1 MGYIKA
7 EQGQET
13 VFETEPEKVPSQFW
27 RVFAVFSPVLLLS
40 LLIGWWL
47 ELAFLFV
54 IWVVAWMIRNSK
66 NSQAYR
72 SAAKFSVRP
81 EGITLN
87 GQFLKTPD
95 IHRVLIRNHLMG
107 DQEIIVIANGGNMA
121 AGARA
126 GGLAIRNQI
135 ATISYRVD
143 VEAGGVAHTLA
154 GGLSETVAYAI
165 QSDVARII
173 GFS

>member
-1 MGYIKA
+1 MGYKKT

-27 RVFAVFSPVLLLS
+27 RVFAAMFLLILLSPMASLLLTLAFVLLTWV
-40 LLIGWWL
+40 IAWW
-47 ELAFLFV
+47 
-54 IWVVAWMIRNSK
+54 IRNSK
-66 NSQAYR
+66 SSQAYR
-72 SAAKFSVRP
+72 SAAKFSVRQD
-81 EGITLN
+81 GITLQN
-87 GQFLKTPD
+87 GQFLKASD
-95 IHRVLIRNHLMG
+95 IHRVIIRNHLMG
-107 DQEIIVIANGGNMA
+107 DQIIVVANSGNI
-121 AGARA
+121 GAKA
-126 GGLAIRNQI
+126 QIDGLAIRNQI

-154 GGLSETVAYAI
+154 GGLSQPVAYAI

>member
-1 MGYIKA
+1 MGYQKT

-13 VFETEPEKVPSQFW
+13 IFETEPEKVPSQFW
-27 RVFAVFSPVLLLS
+27 RVFAAMFLVVLLS
-40 LLIGWWL
+40 LLVSWWL
-47 ELAFLFV
+47 ALAFVLLT
-54 IWVVAWMIRNSK
+54 WVVAWWIRNSK

-72 SAAKFSVRP
+72 SAAKFSVRQD
-81 EGITLN
+81 GITLN
-87 GQFLKTPD
+87 GQFLKASD
-95 IHRVLIRNHLMG
+95 IHRVIIRNHLMV
-107 DQEIIVIANGGNMA
+107 DQIFVVANSGNI
-121 AGARA
+121 GAKA
-126 GGLAIRNQI
+126 QIDGLGIRNQI

-154 GGLSETVAYAI
+154 GGLSLTVAYAI